1 MENQDQM
8 KNGNDF
14 KMNIT
19 YGCLLLE
26 QHFINY
32 GESNILF
39 LLLQTLNEASF
50 HRDQCLIS
58 YFEGLI
64 NGNNYTCTIPSNGDV
79 TILSN
84 PTH

>member
-1 MENQDQM
+1 
-8 KNGNDF
+8 
-14 KMNIT
+14 MNIT
-19 YGCLLLE
+19 YGCLLRE

-32 GESNILF
+32 GESNILV
-39 LLLQTLNEASF
+39 LVLETLNKDSF
-50 HRDQCLIS
+50 HRAQCLIS

-64 NGNNYTCTIPSNGDV
+64 NGNNYKCTIASNGDV